1 MTSEDAMGSL
11 ASDPPSGMSFPFV
24 VDFAHGRASGVF
36 GLIRK

>member
-11 ASDPPSGMSFPFV
+11 ASDPPSGMSSFV